1 MKILQLCHKPPYPAI
16 DGGSIAS
23 LNLTKGL
30 IKNESSVQILAIN
43 TYKQYCD
50 LSKVPKDFLK
60 QTQYKLIYLDIKVR
74 VLSAFFNLF
83 SSKSYNISRFDSQLF
98 RNELKI
104 VLSSSKFDIIILE
117 SLYTSPYLNTLRALH
132 KGLIV
137 LRSHNVEYKIW
148 ENLSKNTKNPFKK
161 WYLTLLSKR
170 LKKYELETLNKVDLI
185 ASISASDIEI
195 FKKEGCVTDM
205 KHIPFGLNFEEKYF
219 KEYSPPEINELV
231 LFHVGSMDWIP
242 HQEAFKWFF
251 DKVWIEFNLKHP
263 ETKLFLAG
271 SKMPHWLIDNKYKN
285 VLVTNDY
292 VDAKEF
298 SKGKAIMIVPSFSG
312 SGIRI
317 KIAEGMA
324 KGKVI
329 VTTTNGAMGIPCSH
343 GENIFISDNPEE
355 WNDILHECVTN
366 LSKVQ
371 EISLNARTFSLQE
384 FDFISVAKKL
394 LDFLKFDK

>member
-170 LKKYELETLNKVDLI
+170 LKKYEL
-185 ASISASDIEI
+185 
-195 FKKEGCVTDM
+195 
-205 KHIPFGLNFEEKYF
+205 
-219 KEYSPPEINELV
+219 
-231 LFHVGSMDWIP
+231 
-242 HQEAFKWFF
+242 
-251 DKVWIEFNLKHP
+251 
-263 ETKLFLAG
+263 
-271 SKMPHWLIDNKYKN
+271 
-285 VLVTNDY
+285 
-292 VDAKEF
+292 
-298 SKGKAIMIVPSFSG
+298 
-312 SGIRI
+312 
-317 KIAEGMA
+317 
-324 KGKVI
+324 
-329 VTTTNGAMGIPCSH
+329 
-343 GENIFISDNPEE
+343 
-355 WNDILHECVTN
+355 
-366 LSKVQ
+366 
-371 EISLNARTFSLQE
+371 
-384 FDFISVAKKL
+384 
-394 LDFLKFDK
+394 